1 MKIIDVAEHYA
12 EAGGGVRTYVDH
24 KLRAGAA
31 LGHEVVIVAPA
42 AENREEKRNG
52 GRILWVESPPMPG
65 DPRYHVF
72 VKQKPVHDLLER
84 EKPDVVEGSSVYAG
98 GWFAGGYT
106 GSAIKSLIF
115 HQDPVAV
122 YGHSFL
128 DRYLK
133 SGRIDRLA
141 KPIWAYLRRLAERFD
156 TTVVAGDWLRERLT
170 SFGLPRVSAVPFGID
185 AEPFV
190 ASQRD
195 EKLRRRLLLQAG
207 LSSEAALLVAVSR
220 HHPEKRLPT
229 LIEAVQIVSRA
240 RPVGLVIFGDGPSRR
255 RIETLASRAAGVAI
269 AGYTRDRKVLAQAVA
284 SADGFLHGSAAE
296 TYGLVVA
303 EAVCAGTPLVVPD
316 TGGAADLARPEF
328 AETYRAGDPEACAA
342 AIRRLLSR
350 DPNTLRAAC
359 LSAAKK
365 PRTLDAHFAEL
376 FEHYRQLV
384 ERLNGRAAE
393 HPIESALAS

>member
-1 MKIIDVAEHYA
+1 MKIVDVAEHYA
-12 EAGGGVRTYVDH
+12 ETGGGVRTYVDH
-24 KLRAGAA
+24 KLRVGSDA
-31 LGHEVVIVAPA
+31 GHEMVIVAPA
-42 AENREEKRNG
+42 SRTCEEARYG

-72 VKQKPVHDLLER
+72 VKQQVVHDLLNR

-98 GWFAGGYT
+98 GWFAGGYA
-106 GSAIKSLIF
+106 GPAVKSLIF

-128 DRYLK
+128 DRYLP
-133 SGRIDRLA
+133 SVRIDRLA
-141 KPIWAYLRRLAERFD
+141 RPVWAYLRRLAARFD

-170 SFGLPRVSAVPFGID
+170 SFGLPRVSAVPFGIE
-185 AEPFV
+185 AEPFMTV
-190 ASQRD
+190 NRD
-195 EKLRRRLLLQAG
+195 EKVRRRLLLQAG
-207 LSSEAALLVAVSR
+207 LSSDASLLVAVSR

-229 LIEAVQIVSRA
+229 LIEAVKTVSRA
-240 RPVGLVIFGDGPSRR
+240 QPVGLVIFGDGPSRR
-255 RIETLASRAAGVAI
+255 RIEALAARAPGVAI
-269 AGYTRDRKVLAQAVA
+269 AGYTRDRTALAEAVA

-316 TGGAADLARPEF
+316 TGGAAELARPEY
-328 AETYRAGDPEACAA
+328 AEIYRPGDPDACAA

-350 DPNTLRAAC
+350 DPQALRSAC
-359 LSAAKK
+359 ISAARK

-376 FEHYRQLV
+376 FGHYGRLA
-384 ERLNGRAAE
+384 EDLNGRAGRSPAT
-393 HPIESALAS
+393 PVASS